1 MLIDN
6 IQPTSESTNPMPHQ
20 QVNNKI
26 YFLAY
31 AYRARKVFYV
41 LYIMFLSHAVFT
53 MKYRGGPLSGGPP
66 RASTVFESL
75 PKHTVFLMEYCGGL
89 VLGGPPRA
97 SAVFESIPKHEV
109 FILKYRGGL
118 LSGGLSRASTSFA
131 HIPKHCFA
139 ISWRPL
145 VRRASAGLDGPP
157 PFLEAS
163 QNTTFFF

>member
-1 MLIDN
+1 MYESVRSWRNTVLIDN

-75 PKHTVFLMEYCGGL
+75 PKHTVFLMEYCGSHTIKGT
-89 VLGGPPRA
+89 GPQYN
-97 SAVFESIPKHEV
+97 VTMWHT
-109 FILKYRGGL
+109 L
-118 LSGGLSRASTSFA
+118 
-131 HIPKHCFA
+131 
-139 ISWRPL
+139 
-145 VRRASAGLDGPP
+145 PP
-157 PFLEAS
+157 
-163 QNTTFFF
+163 Q

>member
-1 MLIDN
+1 MYESVRSWRNTVLIDN

-66 RASTVFESL
+66 RASAGLHRFWKPPKTHSFHFGIAIVSSTFVMPRCYPHAPASMLSFSKCLQQL
-75 PKHTVFLMEYCGGL
+75 PQHW
-89 VLGGPPRA
+89 
-97 SAVFESIPKHEV
+97 
-109 FILKYRGGL
+109 
-118 LSGGLSRASTSFA
+118 SGGMGGRVLFKNDQA
-131 HIPKHCFA
+131 
-139 ISWRPL
+139 
-145 VRRASAGLDGPP
+145 
-157 PFLEAS
+157 
-163 QNTTFFF
+163 